1 MAIIHFWDMD
11 HTIINNDCDV
21 SWKEFMILKGF
32 CGPEA
37 RDKADYFYEQ
47 YKNECLNIDEFLR
60 FQLNEFEGKTVEE
73 MRTLCQDHC
82 NEMVQNKVYSQ
93 ARDMISGQIKNG
105 ETVCLLTATNR
116 FIAEPVAELLGI
128 ENILA
133 TELEIHEGR
142 FTGSHEGTYCCA
154 EGKIEHLKNFLALNG
169 GEIEDSAYYGDS
181 SNDIVILEKVGYP
194 FAVNA
199 GEKLK
204 AAAKENGWA
213 ILDFS

>member
-21 SWKEFMILKGF
+21 SWKEFMISKGL

-37 RDKADYFYEQ
+37 RDKADFFYEQ
-47 YKNECLNIDEFLR
+47 YKNECLDIDAFLR
-60 FQLNEFEGKTVEE
+60 FQLNEFKDKSLAE
-73 MRTLCQDHC
+73 MRALCKEHCQDF
-82 NEMVQNKVYSQ
+82 VKDKIYSE
-93 ARDMISGQIKNG
+93 AKDMIKSQIEQG

-116 FIAEPVAELLGI
+116 YIAEPVADLLEI
-128 ENILA
+128 KNTLA
-133 TELEIHEGR
+133 TELEFENGI
-142 FTGSHEGTYCCA
+142 FTGSHEGIYCCA

-181 SNDIVILEKVGYP
+181 SNDIVILQEVGHP

-199 GEKLK
+199 GAKLREMAEKS
-204 AAAKENGWA
+204 GWH
-213 ILDFS
+213 IIDFS